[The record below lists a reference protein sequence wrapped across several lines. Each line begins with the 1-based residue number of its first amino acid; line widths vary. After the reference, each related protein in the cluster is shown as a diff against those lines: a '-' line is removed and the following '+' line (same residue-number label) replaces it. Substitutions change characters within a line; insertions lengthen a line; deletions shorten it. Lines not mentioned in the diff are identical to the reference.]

1 VVTPRSLGG
10 TSLRVS
16 PIGLGCWQFSQGE
29 GFTRGI
35 WAVLD
40 QTTIDA
46 IVAAALDGGI
56 TWFDTAEM
64 YGGGRSEVTLSTALH
79 HLNVHPGRVVL
90 ADKWL
95 PVPRTA
101 ASISATIDD
110 RLAHLQGYPIGLYQI
125 HQPWSFSSIPAQM
138 RAMAG
143 LVRAGKI
150 TAVGVSNFSARQMI
164 AAGEALRA
172 QGVALASNQ
181 VPISLLDRRV
191 EASGVLAA
199 ARDLGV
205 TLIAYSPLA
214 QGLLT
219 GKYHDR
225 PDLVAALPVWR
236 RYHPR
241 PSGRV
246 FGPHNLARIRPL
258 IEELRAVAAT
268 HDASIAQVALA
279 WLVTYYGE
287 TVVAIPGAT
296 RPEQAAESA
305 AAMDLRLSVAELARI
320 DRSSRLVARR

>member
-1 VVTPRSLGG
+1 MTRRTLGS

-16 PIGLGCWQFSQGE
+16 SIGLGCWQFSQDKGY
-29 GFTRGI
+29 TQGI

-40 QTTIDA
+40 QETIDA

-56 TWFDTAEM
+56 TWFDTAEA
-64 YGGGRSEVTLSTALH
+64 YGNGQSELTLSTAFH
-79 HLNVHPGRVVL
+79 HLRVHPARVLV

-101 ASISATIDD
+101 ASIPATIDT
-110 RLAHLQGYPIGLYQI
+110 RLDHLQGYPIGLYQI
-125 HQPWSFSSIPAQM
+125 HQPWSFSSVPAQM

-150 TAVGVSNFSARQMI
+150 GAVGVSNFSARQMV
-164 AAGEALRA
+164 AASEALRLE
-172 QGVALASNQ
+172 GLALASNQ

-191 EASGVLAA
+191 EHNGVLAA

-219 GKYHDR
+219 GKFHNH
-225 PDLVAALPVWR
+225 PELVAALPVWR

-241 PSGRV
+241 VSGRV
-246 FGPHNLARIRPL
+246 FGPHNLARTRPL
-258 IEELRAVAAT
+258 IEELRAVAAGQG
-268 HDASIAQVALA
+268 ASIAQVALA
-279 WLVTYYGE
+279 WLITFYGE
-287 TVVAIPGAT
+287 TVVAVPGAT

-305 AAMDLRLSVAELARI
+305 AAMELRLTVDELARI
-320 DRSSRLVARR
+320 DKASRLVARR